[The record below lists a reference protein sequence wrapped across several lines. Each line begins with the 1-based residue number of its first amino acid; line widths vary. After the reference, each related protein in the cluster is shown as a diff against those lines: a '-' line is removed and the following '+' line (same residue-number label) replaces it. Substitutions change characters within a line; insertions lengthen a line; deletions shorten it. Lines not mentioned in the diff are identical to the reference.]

1 MKFGRKGDRVIK
13 EIKGIR
19 EISDFI
25 PNFPKLLKFLTLP
38 SSHRPTARH
47 YKKKV
52 AWRVRRVLTMLPM
65 FVRLKKTIVAPRY
78 AKF

>member
-38 SSHRPTARH
+38 SPHRPTARH
-47 YKKKV
+47 YKKSSM
-52 AWRVRRVLTMLPM
+52 ACTSSTYHATYVRGAQ
-65 FVRLKKTIVAPRY
+65 KTIVAPRF
-78 AKF
+78 AEF